1 MTAQDCVLR
10 AEDLE
15 LLIQAIRARG
25 HQVIGPTVKDGA
37 ITYGEIHTS
46 ADLPQGWSDQQEKGH
61 YRLVRNDTPA
71 YFAYA
76 VGAGAWKQFLQLPR
90 RQVWQARQSDGD
102 LNFVE
107 VIDVAPRVA
116 FLGVRSCELH
126 AIEIQDRVFSGG
138 SFQNESYSERRD
150 NALLIA
156 VNCTAPAATCFCT
169 AMNTGPRVTLPAD
182 LTMTEV
188 IGADEHYFLIG
199 SGSQQGRDILGDL
212 PLAPATEA
220 QRNAEESAV
229 RGAAQKMES
238 GPRQFNSAD
247 VKDLLYRN
255 YDSPLWEQVADRCLS
270 CANCTM
276 ACPTCFC
283 STVEDST
290 DLSGEHAERWERWD
304 SCFTGEF
311 SYISGGS
318 VRPDT
323 KSRYRQW
330 MTHKLATWHDQFGTS
345 GCVGCGRCI
354 TWCPVGID
362 FTEEIHTLREME
374 KP

>member
-1 MTAQDCVLR
+1 MTTQDYVLR

-15 LLIQAIRARG
+15 LLIQAIRVRG
-25 HQVIGPTVKDGA
+25 HQVIGPTVKNGA
-37 ITYGEIHTS
+37 ITYGEIHS
-46 ADLPQGWSDQQEKGH
+46 SVDLPQGWSDQQEKGF
-61 YRLVRNDTPA
+61 YRLASNNSQA

-76 VGAGAWKQFLQLPR
+76 VGAGSWKQFLQLPR
-90 RQVWQARQSDGD
+90 RQVWQARKSDGG

-107 VIDVAPRVA
+107 VVDVAPRVA

-126 AIEIQDRVFSGG
+126 AMEIQDRVFSGVQ
-138 SFQNESYSERRD
+138 FQNESYTERRG
-150 NALLIA
+150 NAFVIA
-156 VNCTAPAATCFCT
+156 VNCTTPAATCFCT
-169 AMNTGPRVTLPAD
+169 AMKTGPEVTSPAD

-188 IGADEHYFLIG
+188 ISSDEHYFLIK
-199 SGSQQGRDILGDL
+199 SGSQQGSEILGEL
-212 PLAPATEA
+212 PLVPATE
-220 QRNAEESAV
+220 RERKAEEGALHDAV
-229 RGAAQKMES
+229 QQMET
-238 GPRQFNSAD
+238 GPRQFDNSD

-255 YDSPLWEQVADRCLS
+255 YESPLWDQVADRCLS

-283 STVEDST
+283 STVEDTT
-290 DLSGEHAERWERWD
+290 DLSGDIAERWERWD

-311 SYISGGS
+311 SYITGGS

-330 MTHKLATWHDQFGTS
+330 MTHKLATWHDQFGSS

-362 FTEEIHTLREME
+362 FTEEIHKMREME
-374 KP
+374 QS